1 MTDFINLSPEKK
13 EYLLRSLIA
22 GSQQLA
28 VGDGTAAQNLETGPG
43 TIESITNSPTQNELT
58 NFKVALLSLGYMDK
72 LLVKLPLIDIKIA
85 NMIADKSLS
94 TQITEN
100 TIANYGSEALRKLGY
115 TEEESKNQL
124 LQSAIGEPRK
134 YLEKKFKNIA
144 EINKIAYKT
153 WQEAYAKYRE
163 FGYDEDTAFK
173 KAKRAA
179 DAYKDQLMKQHEE
192 EFPEKL
198 TNDAK
203 SRIIDK

>member
-28 VGDGTAAQNLETGPG
+28 VGDGTGPQNLETGPG

-58 NFKVALLSLGYMDK
+58 NFKVALISLGYMDK

-100 TIANYGSEALRKLGY
+100 TIANYGSEVLRKLGY

-153 WQEAYAKYRE
+153 WQEAYSKYRE